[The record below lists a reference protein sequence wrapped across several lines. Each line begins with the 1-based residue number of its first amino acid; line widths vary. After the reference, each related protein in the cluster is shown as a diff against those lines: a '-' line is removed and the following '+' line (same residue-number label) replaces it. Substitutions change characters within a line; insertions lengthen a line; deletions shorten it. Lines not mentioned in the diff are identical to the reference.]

1 MKTLNDW
8 QELLREKQN
17 EYNETSRK
25 HDVLRIEL
33 FELENREEELSGEID
48 DIKIHI
54 ESGEYG
60 DFGYHLLKL
69 QHDCEKHLQGYTV
82 IDGKYIICNGYILL
96 SLNEN
101 PPLLKKNENHR
112 LNPDKYHELMNF
124 KTENKYNSKPIDE
137 YMAIDAKSI
146 KIGKAR
152 INIDFAKAVWEILS
166 VDENSIVKDYI
177 YRYKKDKAYSIYV
190 ESEKGCAVILG
201 IK

>member
-101 PPLLKKNENHR
+101 PPLLKKMR
-112 LNPDKYHELMNF
+112 I
-124 KTENKYNSKPIDE
+124 ID
-137 YMAIDAKSI
+137 
-146 KIGKAR
+146 
-152 INIDFAKAVWEILS
+152 
-166 VDENSIVKDYI
+166 
-177 YRYKKDKAYSIYV
+177 
-190 ESEKGCAVILG
+190 
-201 IK
+201 

>member
-101 PPLLKKNENHR
+101 PPLLKKNENYR
-112 LNPDKYHELMNF
+112 LNSDKYHELMNF
-124 KTENKYNSKPIDE
+124 KAENTYDAKPIDLYE
-137 YMAIDAKSI
+137 VLSGSI
-146 KIGKAR
+146 LKIGKAK

-177 YRYKKDKAYSIYV
+177 YQCKRDMAYSIYI
-190 ESEKGCAVILG
+190 ESEKGCAIIPG
-201 IK
+201 II